1 MEEHSHSREER
12 LKSRK
17 QIESLFASGSSIKK
31 FPVLLIWKENRHENG
46 IVMQTGFTASKR
58 NFKHAVD
65 RNHIKR
71 QMFEVFRCNKH
82 KLIEQLTSMDKHV
95 DIMWVYTGR
104 ELPDFAE
111 LSRKIIFILERFS
124 SEHPFSD

>member
-1 MEEHSHSREER
+1 MEAHSHSREER

-17 QIESLFASGSSIKK
+17 QIELLFASGSPIKK
-31 FPVLLIWKENRHENG
+31 FPVLLIWKESRHENG
-46 IVMQTGFTASKR
+46 VVLQTGFTVSKR

-82 KLIEQLTSMDKHV
+82 KLIEQLSSLDKHV

-111 LSRKIIFILERFS
+111 LSSKIIFLLERFS